1 MEASILQVCND
12 DAGII
17 CGIYDYTKPL
27 WFSDLSLSIARGNGY
42 PIARDI
48 INNLRRVDAGL
59 PHQRIENDWTTNISR
74 LVRSGLNGSG
84 VGYGLASSRTK
95 AIGEAVERFC
105 GRSSLIKYKDKVI
118 FGSFAELKTRFASV
132 PFNKWINGHSARTD
146 GRSGRLPFQVDLP
159 TEADP
164 MSWLVLP
171 AYPSGDAYLCP
182 ASLASLGS
190 IRTRNS
196 EPQIAEQMSTG
207 LACHTSLKTAILSG
221 LCEAIER
228 DAFTGMWMKRLA
240 PHRLN
245 PPSVASVSSTVGKM
259 LSEFGRTNLTIHL
272 NDLTSD
278 FDVPVIL
285 ATITSD
291 SPPYVTMGAGCHPD
305 VAVAIEKSLAECL
318 MGLAGYSIFNG
329 LKEGKSD
336 ASICEGLVGHPEAIA
351 SMGEHGDIYRQLDL
365 RHELEFFLGAEEIEF
380 DPGNYVATE
389 RNGLDEICARCVE
402 KGYPVIV
409 SDRTVPEVMKAG
421 MSVVK
426 VIVPG
431 LIPLYCREY
440 NKPVQNERLV
450 DYTSGMIFPRSE
462 HSLSGDVNPVIHPFP

>member
-1 MEASILQVCND
+1 MEASILRVCND

-27 WFSDLSLSIARGNGY
+27 WFSDISLSIARGNGY

-59 PHQRIENDWTTNISR
+59 PHQQIENDWSTNISR
-74 LVRSGLNGSG
+74 LVRSSLNGSG

-105 GRSSLIKYKDKVI
+105 GRSSLIKFKDRVI
-118 FGSFAELKTRFASV
+118 FGSFADLKTRLASV
-132 PFNKWINGHSARTD
+132 PFDKWLNGHSAPAD
-146 GRSGRLPFQVDLP
+146 GSAGRLPFQVDLP

-164 MSWLVLP
+164 MSWLALP

-182 ASLASLGS
+182 ASLASLRS
-190 IRTRNS
+190 IRIRDS
-196 EPQIAEQMSTG
+196 EPQITEQMSTG
-207 LACHTSLKTAILSG
+207 LACHTSLEKAVLSG

-240 PHRLN
+240 PYRLKLA
-245 PPSVASVSSTVGKM
+245 SVANASSTVRKM
-259 LSEFGRTNLTIHL
+259 LFEFGRTNLTVHL

-278 FDVPVIL
+278 FEVPVIL
-285 ATITSD
+285 ATITGN

-336 ASICEGLVGHPEAIA
+336 ASVCKALVEHPETIA
-351 SMGEHGDIYRQLDL
+351 SMGEHGDVYRQLDL
-365 RHELEFFLGAEEIEF
+365 RHELEFFLGADETEF
-380 DPGNYVATE
+380 DPGNYMLAE
-389 RNGLDEICARCVE
+389 RNGLDEICARCE
-402 KGYPVIV
+402 KKGYPVIV
-409 SDRTVPEVMKAG
+409 SDLTVPEVRESE

-440 NKPVQNERLV
+440 NKPVKNERLV
-450 DYTSGMIFPRSE
+450 DYASGKIFPRSG
-462 HSLSGDVNPVIHPFP
+462 HSLSDDVNPVIHPFP